1 MAGTGNIKTLEQK
14 NNLRKL
20 IQDKRNAI
28 PSEERINNSKKAAEK
43 FFLTKDYMEAI
54 NILLYFPF
62 RSEIDTTIIIKK
74 ALLDCKKI
82 ILPRVW
88 HENLDFYFIENY
100 EHQLK
105 KGSYDIMEPVPE
117 LCKPAEISDIDLAIV
132 PGVCFDKNF
141 NRLGYGGGFYD
152 KLLPLLNNNV
162 KKIALCFEMQMLPEI
177 PTSNYDI
184 KVDEIIT
191 ESNIYN
197 AKSNIAILIPAYN
210 EGKYIKDVLLGC
222 LRYMLDLIIIDDG
235 STDNTIEIIEK
246 FPKPVEPKI
255 KLIKHQLNR
264 GKGEALKTGFNFAV
278 KNNYSAVIT
287 LDADGQHKISE
298 IEDFIRMA
306 ENENPD
312 IIVGSRFKN
321 TKSMPF
327 VRLATNFFTSWLI
340 SAIAGKKI
348 DDVQSGFRYISSR
361 TLKNINLETK
371 NFDTEPEMLLK
382 ASWLNYIIKNI
393 PISTIYHKDFV
404 SHVNPVKDTIKF
416 FRLVFRSLKW
426 KKSFKRS
433 HTIL

>member
-1 MAGTGNIKTLEQK
+1 MASSGNIKTLEQK
-14 NNLRKL
+14 NYLRKL

-28 PSEERINNSKKAAEK
+28 PAEERINKSRKAAEK
-43 FFLTKDYMEAI
+43 FFLTKDYMEAT

-62 RSEIDTTIIIKK
+62 RSEIDTTIIIRK
-74 ALLDCKKI
+74 ALQDYKKI
-82 ILPRVW
+82 ILPCVW
-88 HENLDFYFIENY
+88 HKNLDLYFIENY

-105 KGSYDIMEPVPE
+105 KGAYGIMEPVPE

-132 PGVCFDKNF
+132 PGICFDKNL

-177 PTSNYDI
+177 PVLSHDI
-184 KVDEIIT
+184 KIDEIIT
-191 ESNIYN
+191 ESNIYGV
-197 AKSNIAILIPAYN
+197 KTNIAILIPAYN
-210 EGKYIKDVLLGC
+210 EGKYIKDVLAEC
-222 LRYMLDLIIIDDG
+222 LPYRLDLIIIDDG

-255 KLIKHQLNR
+255 ILIKHQLNK
-264 GKGEALKTGFNFAV
+264 GKGEALKTGFAFAA
-278 KNNYSAVIT
+278 KNNYSGVIT
-287 LDADGQHKISE
+287 LDADGQHKVSE
-298 IEDFIRMA
+298 IEDFIKIA

-321 TKSMPF
+321 TKGMPF
-327 VRLATNFFTSWLI
+327 IRLATNFFTSWLI

-348 DDVQSGFRYISSR
+348 DDVQSGFRYVSFR
-361 TLKNINLETK
+361 ALKNINLETK

-404 SHVNPVKDTIKF
+404 SHVNPIKDTIKF
-416 FRLVFRSLKW
+416 FKLVFRSLKW

-433 HTIL
+433 HTTL